1 MEIWAKN
8 VKAVLLYMR
17 GVPNKELE
25 LLLEFIYTGLCQVE
39 ATDLKPLLR
48 TVRELGYEGIL
59 LTIGNRELYV
69 I

>member
-8 VKAVLLYMR
+8 VKGVLLYMR

-48 TVRELGYEGIL
+48 TVRELGYEGI
-59 LTIGNRELYV
+59 
-69 I
+69 